1 MSASRAW
8 MSFWFRLT
16 STAMSAST
24 ASAETVLGRRQLY
37 MLPTRY
43 GLLFALVATV
53 LLLASINYGNG
64 LGYALTFLLVAIVV
78 VSMLHTHRNL
88 NRLRVA
94 PGACVPVFA
103 GETAQFE
110 LVLTNDADAPRFGV
124 VIEQN
129 SAEVA
134 RADVPPHASAAVT
147 LDLRATRRGWQ
158 PLPPFRLSTRFPLG
172 LLYSWSRPV
181 RLDHACLVYPAP
193 AAPLPF
199 RATPAETLRPEQGQ
213 RLGGDDFIGV
223 REYQPG
229 DSPRHIDWKAFA
241 RTGLLTTKQFGG
253 GYQTL
258 VWLDWDTLPEFD
270 TDSRLS
276 VLARW
281 VLEAEAAGARYGL
294 RLPNTV
300 IAPDHGEAHEHACLK
315 ALALFES
322 RP

>member
-16 STAMSAST
+16 SAAP
-24 ASAETVLGRRQLY
+24 AETTPGRRQLY

-43 GLLFALVATV
+43 GLLFALVAAV

-64 LGYALTFLLVAIVV
+64 LGYALTFLLVAVAV

-88 NRLRVA
+88 HRLRIA

-103 GETAQFE
+103 GEAAQFE
-110 LVLTNDADAPRFGV
+110 VVLANDANTPRFGILV
-124 VIEQN
+124 EQN
-129 SAEVA
+129 GAETARIDVPA
-134 RADVPPHASAAVT
+134 RAGATVT
-147 LDLRATRRGWQ
+147 LGLRAARRGWQ
-158 PLPPFRLSTRFPLG
+158 QLPAFRLATRFPLG

-181 RLDHACLVYPAP
+181 HTDQRCLVYPAP

-241 RTGLLTTKQFGG
+241 RTGMLTTKQFGG
-253 GYQTL
+253 GYQAL
-258 VWLDWDTLPEFD
+258 VWLDWDALPEFD
-270 TDSRLS
+270 TESRLS
-276 VLARW
+276 VLTRW
-281 VLEAEAAGARYGL
+281 VLDAEAAGAHYGL
-294 RLPNTV
+294 RLPDTV
-300 IAPDHGEAHEHACLK
+300 IAPDRGEAHEHACLK
-315 ALALFES
+315 ALALFGP

>member
-1 MSASRAW
+1 MA
-8 MSFWFRLT
+8 T
-16 STAMSAST
+16 
-24 ASAETVLGRRQLY
+24 TVAPVEVTLGRRQLY

-64 LGYALTFLLVAIVV
+64 LGYALTFLLVAIAV

-88 NRLRVA
+88 HRLRVA

-110 LVLTNDADAPRFGV
+110 LVLTNNADTPRFGV

-129 SAEVA
+129 GAEVA
-134 RADVPPHASAAVT
+134 RADIAARATAAVM
-147 LDLRATRRGWQ
+147 LGQRVTRRGWQ
-158 PLPPFRLSTRFPLG
+158 TLPAFRLATHFPLG

-181 RLDHACLVYPAP
+181 HIDHRCLVYPAP

-199 RATPAETLRPEQGQ
+199 RTTPTETLRPEQGQ

-241 RTGLLTTKQFGG
+241 RTGMLTTKQFGG
-253 GYQTL
+253 GYQAL
-258 VWLDWDTLPEFD
+258 VWLDWDALPEFD
-270 TDSRLS
+270 TEARLS

-281 VLEAEAAGARYGL
+281 VLEGEAAGAHYGL
-294 RLPNTV
+294 RLPGIV
-300 IAPDHGEAHEHACLK
+300 IAPDHGEAHEHVCLK
-315 ALALFES
+315 ALALFEL

>member
-1 MSASRAW
+1 MA
-8 MSFWFRLT
+8 T
-16 STAMSAST
+16 
-24 ASAETVLGRRQLY
+24 TVAPVEITLGRRQLY

-64 LGYALTFLLVAIVV
+64 LGYALTFLLVAIAV

-88 NRLRVA
+88 HRLRVA

-110 LVLTNDADAPRFGV
+110 LVLTNNADTPRFGV

-129 SAEVA
+129 GAEVA
-134 RADVPPHASAAVT
+134 RADIAAHASAAVM
-147 LDLRATRRGWQ
+147 LGQRVTRRGWQ
-158 PLPPFRLSTRFPLG
+158 TLPAFRLATHFPLG

-181 RLDHACLVYPAP
+181 HIDHRCLVYPAP
-193 AAPLPF
+193 AASLPF
-199 RATPAETLRPEQGQ
+199 RTTPTETLRPEQGQ

-241 RTGLLTTKQFGG
+241 RTGMLTTKQFGG
-253 GYQTL
+253 GYQAL
-258 VWLDWDTLPEFD
+258 VWLDWDALPEFD
-270 TDSRLS
+270 TEARLS

-281 VLEAEAAGARYGL
+281 VLEGEAAGAHYGL
-294 RLPNTV
+294 RLPGIV

-315 ALALFES
+315 ALALFEL

>member
-1 MSASRAW
+1 MNTLAAP
-8 MSFWFRLT
+8 
-16 STAMSAST
+16 
-24 ASAETVLGRRQLY
+24 AETVLGRRQLY

-43 GLLFALVATV
+43 GLLFALIATV

-64 LGYALTFLLVAIVV
+64 LGYALTFLLVAIAV

-88 NRLRVA
+88 HRLRVA
-94 PGACVPVFA
+94 PGVCVPVFA

-110 LVLTNDADAPRFGV
+110 IVLVSDADAPRVGV

-129 SAEVA
+129 GAEIARTDVA
-134 RADVPPHASAAVT
+134 AHASAAVM
-147 LDLRATRRGWQ
+147 LGQRATRRGWQ
-158 PLPPFRLSTRFPLG
+158 ALPAFRVATRFPLG

-181 RLDHACLVYPAP
+181 RLAHACLVYPTP
-193 AAPLPF
+193 AMPLPF

-241 RTGLLTTKQFGG
+241 RTGMLTTKQFGG
-253 GYQTL
+253 GYQAL
-258 VWLDWDTLPEFD
+258 VWLDWDALPEFD
-270 TDSRLS
+270 TEARLS

-281 VLEAEAAGARYGL
+281 VLEAEAAGAHYGL
-294 RLPNTV
+294 RLPGAV

-315 ALALFES
+315 ALALFELH
-322 RP
+322 P

>member
-16 STAMSAST
+16 STVPAQT
-24 ASAETVLGRRQLY
+24 TLGRRQLY

-43 GLLFALVATV
+43 GFLFALVVAV

-64 LGYALTFLLVAIVV
+64 LGYALTFLLVSVVV

-88 NRLRVA
+88 HRLRVA

-110 LVLTNDADAPRFGV
+110 IVLANDAEVPRFGV
-124 VIEQN
+124 LVEQGG
-129 SAEVA
+129 AEAA
-134 RADVPPHASAAVT
+134 RADIPARASTAVT
-147 LDLRATRRGWQ
+147 LGLRAVQRGWQ
-158 PLPPFRLSTRFPLG
+158 ELPAFRLATRFPLG

-181 RLDHACLVYPAP
+181 RLDHRCLVYPAP

-199 RATPAETLRPEQGQ
+199 RAAPAETLRPDQGQ

-241 RTGLLTTKQFGG
+241 RTGMLTTKQFGG
-253 GYQTL
+253 GYQAL
-258 VWLDWDTLPEFD
+258 VWLDWEALPEFD
-270 TDSRLS
+270 TESRLS
-276 VLARW
+276 VLTCW
-281 VLEAEAAGARYGL
+281 VLDAEAAGAHYGL
-294 RLPNTV
+294 RLPNAV
-300 IAPDHGEAHEHACLK
+300 IAPDHGEAHQHACLK
-315 ALALFES
+315 ALALFEP

>member
-1 MSASRAW
+1 MSAGRAW

-16 STAMSAST
+16 STAPAQT
-24 ASAETVLGRRQLY
+24 TLGHRQLY

-43 GLLFALVATV
+43 GFLFALVVAV

-64 LGYALTFLLVAIVV
+64 LGYALTFLLVSVAV

-88 NRLRVA
+88 YRLRVA

-110 LVLTNDADAPRFGV
+110 LVLANDADAPRFGV
-124 VIEQN
+124 LVEQDG
-129 SAEVA
+129 AEVA
-134 RADVPPHASAAVT
+134 RADVPARASAAVI
-147 LDLRATRRGWQ
+147 LGLRAARRGWQ
-158 PLPPFRLSTRFPLG
+158 PLPPFRLATRFPLG
-172 LLYSWSRPV
+172 LLYSWTRPV
-181 RLDHACLVYPAP
+181 HLAHACLVYPAP

-199 RATPAETLRPEQGQ
+199 RATPTETLRPDRGQ

-253 GYQTL
+253 GYQAL
-258 VWLDWDTLPEFD
+258 VWLDWEALPEFD
-270 TDSRLS
+270 TETRLS
-276 VLARW
+276 VLTRW
-281 VLEAEAAGARYGL
+281 VLDAEAAGAHYGL
-294 RLPNTV
+294 RLPDTV
-300 IAPDHGEAHEHACLK
+300 IAPDRGEAHERACLG
-315 ALALFES
+315 ALALFEL

>member
-1 MSASRAW
+1 MA
-8 MSFWFRLT
+8 T
-16 STAMSAST
+16 
-24 ASAETVLGRRQLY
+24 TVAPVEITLGRRQLY

-64 LGYALTFLLVAIVV
+64 LGYALTFLLVAIAV

-88 NRLRVA
+88 HRLRVA

-110 LVLTNDADAPRFGV
+110 LVLTNNADTPRFGV

-129 SAEVA
+129 GAEVA
-134 RADVPPHASAAVT
+134 RADITARATAAVM
-147 LDLRATRRGWQ
+147 LGQRVTRRGWQ
-158 PLPPFRLSTRFPLG
+158 TLPAFRLATHFPLG

-181 RLDHACLVYPAP
+181 HIDHRCLVYPAP

-199 RATPAETLRPEQGQ
+199 RTTPTETLRPEQGQ

-241 RTGLLTTKQFGG
+241 RTGMLTTKQFGG
-253 GYQTL
+253 GYQAL
-258 VWLDWDTLPEFD
+258 VWLDWDALPEFD
-270 TDSRLS
+270 TEARLS

-281 VLEAEAAGARYGL
+281 VLEGEAGGAHYGL
-294 RLPNTV
+294 RLPGIV

-315 ALALFES
+315 ALALFEL

>member
-1 MSASRAW
+1 MA
-8 MSFWFRLT
+8 T
-16 STAMSAST
+16 
-24 ASAETVLGRRQLY
+24 TVAPVEITLGRRQLY

-43 GLLFALVATV
+43 GLLFALVAAV

-64 LGYALTFLLVAIVV
+64 LGYALTFLLVAIAV

-88 NRLRVA
+88 HRLRVA

-110 LVLTNDADAPRFGV
+110 LVLTNNADTPRFGV

-129 SAEVA
+129 GVEVA
-134 RADVPPHASAAVT
+134 RADIAAHASAAVM
-147 LDLRATRRGWQ
+147 LGQRVTRRGWQ
-158 PLPPFRLSTRFPLG
+158 TLPTFRLATHFPLG

-181 RLDHACLVYPAP
+181 HIDHRCLVYPAP
-193 AAPLPF
+193 AASLPF
-199 RATPAETLRPEQGQ
+199 RATPTETLRPEQGQ

-241 RTGLLTTKQFGG
+241 RTGMLTTKQFGG
-253 GYQTL
+253 GYQAL
-258 VWLDWDTLPEFD
+258 VWLDWDALPEFD
-270 TDSRLS
+270 TEARLS

-281 VLEAEAAGARYGL
+281 VLEGEAAGAHYGL
-294 RLPNTV
+294 RLPGTA
-300 IAPDHGEAHEHACLK
+300 IAPDRGEAHEHACLK
-315 ALALFES
+315 ALALFEL

>member
-1 MSASRAW
+1 MTAIASEAI
-8 MSFWFRLT
+8 
-16 STAMSAST
+16 
-24 ASAETVLGRRQLY
+24 VLGRRQLY

-64 LGYALTFLLVAIVV
+64 LGYALTFLLVAVAV

-88 NRLRVA
+88 HRLRVA

-110 LVLTNDADAPRFGV
+110 VVLTNDAGTPRFGV

-129 SAEVA
+129 GADAA
-134 RADVPPHASAAVT
+134 RTDIPAHASATAS
-147 LDLRATRRGWQ
+147 LGLRVARRGWQ
-158 PLPPFRLSTRFPLG
+158 PLPPFRLATRFPLG

-181 RLDHACLVYPAP
+181 HIAHACLVYPAP
-193 AAPLPF
+193 AVPLPF

-213 RLGGDDFIGV
+213 RLGGDDFIGA

-253 GYQTL
+253 GYQAL
-258 VWLDWDTLPEFD
+258 VWLDWEALPEFD
-270 TDSRLS
+270 TEARLS

-281 VLEAEAAGARYGL
+281 VLDAEAAGAHYGL
-294 RLPNTV
+294 RLPGTV
-300 IAPDHGEAHEHACLK
+300 IAPDRGEAHEHACLK
-315 ALALFES
+315 ALALFEL

>member
-1 MSASRAW
+1 MA
-8 MSFWFRLT
+8 T
-16 STAMSAST
+16 
-24 ASAETVLGRRQLY
+24 TVAPVEITLGRRQLY

-64 LGYALTFLLVAIVV
+64 LGYALTFLLVAIAV

-88 NRLRVA
+88 HRLRVA

-110 LVLTNDADAPRFGV
+110 LVLTNNADTPRFGV

-129 SAEVA
+129 GAEVA
-134 RADVPPHASAAVT
+134 RADIAAHATAAVM
-147 LDLRATRRGWQ
+147 LGQRVTRRGWQ
-158 PLPPFRLSTRFPLG
+158 TLPAFRLATHFPLG

-181 RLDHACLVYPAP
+181 HIDHRCLVYPAP

-199 RATPAETLRPEQGQ
+199 RTTPTETLRPEQGQ

-241 RTGLLTTKQFGG
+241 RTGMLTTKQFGG
-253 GYQTL
+253 GYQAL
-258 VWLDWDTLPEFD
+258 VWLDWDALPEFD
-270 TDSRLS
+270 TEARLS

-281 VLEAEAAGARYGL
+281 VLEGEAAGAHYGL
-294 RLPNTV
+294 RLPGIV

-315 ALALFES
+315 ALALFEL